1 MKINAN
7 AVIRIWVAIG
17 LLAYV
22 ALPWYSAGSLSWFEA
37 VPQIFGGIE
46 TANGISQALLYGR
59 KWLLVGA
66 MGMMLAVIAIGQA
79 RARTHALLVIAGGV
93 IGAIGLLVTGPLAR
107 TGGLTHSLFAQRF
120 GEAMASQP
128 ELGAGGWVAFGAL
141 VMLAATG
148 FQRLRAATPAA

>member
-7 AVIRIWVAIG
+7 AVIRIWVVIG

-22 ALPWYSAGSLSWFEA
+22 GLPWYAADGMSWFEA
-37 VPQIFGGIE
+37 VPKIFGGVE

-79 RARTHALLVIAGGV
+79 KARTHALMLVAGGV
-93 IGAIGLLVTGPLAR
+93 LGAIGLLVTGPMAR
-107 TGGLTHSLFAQRF
+107 AGGMTSQIFAQRF

-128 ELGAGGWVAFGAL
+128 QMGAGGWVAFGAL
-141 VMLAATG
+141 VMLAAIG
-148 FQRLRAATPAA
+148 FQRLRAVPR